1 MVKSRRRWSSASVP
15 ASTCGLLG
23 SQRPR
28 HVDAA
33 AHHHHVDVGRG
44 APQVVVAHVA
54 AYHIGIDAQPFG
66 DARNASEKGIGKGFG
81 HGIGI

>member
-1 MVKSRRRWSSASVP
+1 MQ
-15 ASTCGLLG
+15 LG
-23 SQRPR
+23 SQSPR
-28 HVDAA
+28 YVDAA